1 MKYIGVLLGASLMA
15 TLTAPAA
22 ATGPSLSLG
31 SRTGS
36 VDGELGDAQRQRPAR
51 DPVLGDLRIEV
62 DSRDPA
68 HKAERVGKAANL
80 GMSSLSFPRPVPLF
94 APPAQRVRTLVGI
107 DTWFWVPAASWRPIV
122 RVVAAGSVVVTI
134 VATPV
139 TLQLVP
145 GDGSALVSCPGPG
158 LPWLVPGTRSLCS
171 HVFQRASTAG
181 LTGRFRGTVQT
192 VWTVRWTSNTGL
204 SGIAGPV
211 VVPTPVSLRVV
222 EALPVLG
229 R

>member
-1 MKYIGVLLGASLMA
+1 MPSLA
-15 TLTAPAA
+15 EA
-22 ATGPSLSLG
+22 GPSLTYGTARAGPLPHASQQ
-31 SRTGS
+31 
-36 VDGELGDAQRQRPAR
+36 APQR
-51 DPVLGDLRIEV
+51 DPALGDLRIKV

-80 GMSSLSFPRPVPLF
+80 GLSSLSFPRPVPLF
-94 APPAQRVRTLVGI
+94 APPAQRIRTLVGI
-107 DTWFWVPAASWRPIV
+107 DTWFWVPVASWRPIV
-122 RVVAAGSVVVTI
+122 RVVAAGSVVVTL

-139 TLQLVP
+139 ALQMIP
-145 GDGSALVSCPGPG
+145 GDGSSLVSCPGPG
-158 LPWLVPGTRSLCS
+158 LPWLMAGARSPCS

-192 VWTVRWTSNTGL
+192 IWTVRWTSNTGL
-204 SGIAGPV
+204 VGTVGPV

-222 EALPVLG
+222 EAQPVLG

>member
-1 MKYIGVLLGASLMA
+1 MRNITKFIMLGASLGLLSLPM
-15 TLTAPAA
+15 APAA
-22 ATGPSLSLG
+22 SAGPALSLRGG
-31 SRTGS
+31 SS
-36 VDGELGDAQRQRPAR
+36 ALPERPLAR
-51 DPVLGDLRIEV
+51 DPALGDLHIEV
-62 DSRDPA
+62 ESRDPA

-80 GMSSLSFPRPVPLF
+80 GLSSLSFPRPVPFF

-122 RVVAAGSVVVTI
+122 RVVAAGNVVVTL

-181 LTGRFRGTVQT
+181 LTGRFHGTVQT

-204 SGIAGPV
+204 AGTVGPV
-211 VVPTPVSLRVV
+211 VVPTPVSLRAV
-222 EALPVLG
+222 EAQPVLG

>member
-1 MKYIGVLLGASLMA
+1 MKFVILGTSLALLSM
-15 TLTAPAA
+15 TTAPAA
-22 ATGPSLSLG
+22 SAGPALSLG
-31 SRTGS
+31 GGS
-36 VDGELGDAQRQRPAR
+36 SGLSDGKQAERRPAR
-51 DPVLGDLRIEV
+51 DPVLGNLRIEV

-80 GMSSLSFPRPVPLF
+80 GLSSLSFPRPVPLF
-94 APPAQRVRTLVGI
+94 APPAQRIRTLVGI
-107 DTWFWVPAASWRPIV
+107 DTWFWVPAASWRPVV
-122 RVVAAGSVVVTI
+122 RIVAAGSVVVTV

-145 GDGSALVSCPGPG
+145 GDGSSLVSCPGPG

-192 VWTVRWTSNTGL
+192 VWTVRWTSSTGL

-222 EALPVLG
+222 EAQAVLG

>member
-1 MKYIGVLLGASLMA
+1 MKFIILGTSLS
-15 TLTAPAA
+15 LVSLHLAPAA
-22 ATGPSLSLG
+22 SAGPAFTLRGGSSSLSVG
-31 SRTGS
+31 TQA
-36 VDGELGDAQRQRPAR
+36 ERPSAR
-51 DPVLGDLRIEV
+51 DPALGDLHIEV

-68 HKAERVGKAANL
+68 HKAERVGEAANL
-80 GMSSLSFPRPVPLF
+80 GLSSLSFPRPVPLF

-122 RVVAAGSVVVTI
+122 RVVAAGSVVVTL

-139 TLQLVP
+139 TLQLMP
-145 GDGSALVSCPGPG
+145 GDGSLLVSCPGPG

-181 LTGRFRGTVQT
+181 LTGRFRGTVQS
-192 VWTVRWTSNTGL
+192 VWTVRWTSSTGL

-222 EALPVLG
+222 EAQPVLE